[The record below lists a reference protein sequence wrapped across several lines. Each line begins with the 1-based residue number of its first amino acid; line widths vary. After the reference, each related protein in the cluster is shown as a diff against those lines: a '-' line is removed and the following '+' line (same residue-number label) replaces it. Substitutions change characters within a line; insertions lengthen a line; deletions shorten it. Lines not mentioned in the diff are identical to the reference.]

1 MGIWLHSHEE
11 DTASAMV
18 FRPRDYPLPPARW
31 RDAIELRA
39 DGTCIWHG
47 SSPDDRG
54 QAVPGSWQDLGN
66 GRAEIS
72 SSAAEGGSSPRLV
85 HSWAPDKLVIQ
96 KEHDGTAAGS

>member
-1 MGIWLHSHEE
+1 
-11 DTASAMV
+11 MV

-54 QAVPGSWQDLGN
+54 QALPGRWQDLGN
-66 GRAEIS
+66 GQAEIS
-72 SSAAEGGSSPRLV
+72 TTAAEGRSTPRVV

-96 KEHDGTAAGS
+96 KERDEPTAGS